1 MNFEQLL
8 GIYVDRFGEDHDM
21 DTINFTEDTQNELI
35 YMMNKAMSDNKP
47 ISKTELIEFLGYD
60 PNDPDILI

>member
-1 MNFEQLL
+1 MDFEQLL
-8 GIYVDRFGEDHDM
+8 GIYVDRFGEDHDL
-21 DTINFTEDTQNELI
+21 DTINLKEDSKNELI

-60 PNDPDILI
+60 ANDPDILI

>member
-1 MNFEQLL
+1 MDFEQLL

-60 PNDPDILI
+60 ANDPDILI

>member
-1 MNFEQLL
+1 
-8 GIYVDRFGEDHDM
+8 
-21 DTINFTEDTQNELI
+21 
-35 YMMNKAMSDNKP
+35 MNKAMSDNKP

>member
-1 MNFEQLL
+1 MDFEQLL

-21 DTINFTEDTQNELI
+21 DTINLKEDSKNELI

-60 PNDPDILI
+60 ANDPDILI